1 MNANKQQYDDKKLQ
15 VISLINDTI
24 DYLRDINV
32 EENELEALEKLRS
45 NVENSLFS
53 IVLVGEFSAGKSTF
67 LNALMGKRILPSFT
81 SETTATVNF
90 LRHTDQATNGEA
102 GIVYYRDGRIV
113 RLPDLQLQTIEK
125 FVSTRGDSDGERIA
139 TCVDHVDL
147 FLDSEFLGEGVQLV
161 DSPGL
166 NGVADNHRAITEQQI
181 EASHAAI
188 FMFSAD
194 HPGSKT
200 DFEYLRE
207 LMKKS
212 KNIFFVLNKINV
224 IRESE
229 GETVEQVIETLQST
243 YKKQFP
249 EETTLPKIWPVA
261 GNAALV
267 ARDLSY
273 NEYQN
278 GERVTTDQRRQEL
291 LRISRIE
298 SFEERLRKYL
308 YNGERTK
315 AQLLSPVEKLIA
327 LLSEKRNKSEQE
339 LSLLQAHTGTEELT
353 HQKEALENV
362 ISQLENERKNE
373 TKELR
378 ICINQVLAEL
388 KEQIDAENA
397 RLMDKC
403 SRKLEECENCD
414 DLAAAIPVL
423 KRTVANTQIRSA
435 QTLESTLREKLLAV
449 IESECDEYAE
459 KMHLAFSNASDST
472 QFASLTIDLN
482 IGELSVDVGYRAYEE
497 KVNKLR
503 KEIDNLERNV
513 DKLSQ
518 DAYQSAMNER
528 NYQQLQDQLDKL
540 ESRRDMIMD
549 TFRIPDVTRY
559 PEECDAS
566 YWRSGLFGWVS
577 NALFGKKKATTTK
590 FQEDDSARKHALA
603 ERSERVCAIDQEMQD
618 VKAKLDRFE
627 DASQKS
633 EYLFTVIERND
644 KKIDTLMQQLSEEQ
658 KIFEAE
664 SQKKLQR
671 KLRQSRN
678 DVFEQLD
685 ELVME
690 IGANMKKYL
699 EQQKRQYTTI
709 CFDMI
714 NAQINAKLQHEKSKL
729 EKLIETLNAEGTVR
743 EESIAQN
750 KQAIAHSIE
759 LLKRCVSLQSLLSE
773 TMNDYIEQE
782 EI

>member
-1 MNANKQQYDDKKLQ
+1 MNVNKQQYDDNKSK

-32 EENELEALEKLRS
+32 ENTEVEAFEKLRS

-67 LNALMGKRILPSFT
+67 LNALMGKYVLPSFT

-90 LRHTDQATNGEA
+90 LRHTEKAPKGEA
-102 GIVYYRDGRIV
+102 GIVYYRDGRTV
-113 RLPDLQLQTIEK
+113 SLPDLQLQTIEK
-125 FVSTRGDSDGERIA
+125 FVSTRGDSDDEKIA
-139 TCVDHVDL
+139 TSVDHVDL
-147 FLDSEFLGEGVQLV
+147 FLDSEFLSEGVQLV

-267 ARDLSY
+267 ARDSTY

-278 GERVTTDQRRQEL
+278 GERVTTEQRRQEL
-291 LRISRIE
+291 LKISRIE
-298 SFEERLRKYL
+298 NFEDRLRKYL
-308 YNGERTK
+308 YRGERAK
-315 AQLLSPVEKLIA
+315 AQLLSPIEKLIA
-327 LLSEKRNKSEQE
+327 LLSEKRTQSEQE
-339 LSLLQAHTGTEELT
+339 LSILQAQTGTEELI
-353 HQKEALENV
+353 HQKEALETV
-362 ISQLENERKNE
+362 ISQLDSEKKSE

-378 ICINQVLAEL
+378 ACINQVLTEL
-388 KEQIDAENA
+388 KEQIDANNA

-403 SRKLEECENCD
+403 SRKLESCEDCD
-414 DLAAAIPVL
+414 ELFATIKEL
-423 KRTVANTQIRSA
+423 KNVIENTQIHSA
-435 QTLESTLREKLLAV
+435 KLLESALREKLIAV
-449 IESECDEYAE
+449 IENECDDYAD
-459 KMHLAFSNASDST
+459 KLNFAFSDASDLE
-472 QFASLTIDLN
+472 QFSKVTIEFHIDD
-482 IGELSVDVGYRAYEE
+482 LSVDVGYRAYEE
-497 KVNKLR
+497 KVDKLR
-503 KEIDNLERNV
+503 KDIENLEMEF

-518 DAYQSAMNER
+518 DAYKSAMIER
-528 NYQQLQDQLDKL
+528 NRQQLQAQLDAL

-549 TFRIPDVTRY
+549 TFVIPDTTRY
-559 PEECDAS
+559 SEECDAS
-566 YWRSGLFGWVS
+566 YWRGGLFGWIG

-590 FQEDDSARKHALA
+590 IREDDSARKDALSERSARVDDIDKKMQSIETELDKSEKASQSSEYLFKLA
-603 ERSERVCAIDQEMQD
+603 ERSEKRIDE
-618 VKAKLDRFE
+618 
-627 DASQKS
+627 
-633 EYLFTVIERND
+633 
-644 KKIDTLMQQLSEEQ
+644 LMQQLSEEQ
-658 KIFEAE
+658 KKFETDA
-664 SQKKLQR
+664 QKKRQR
-671 KLRQSRN
+671 KLKQTRN
-678 DVFEQLD
+678 DIFEQLD

-690 IGANMKKYL
+690 IGDNMKKYL
-699 EQQKRQYTTI
+699 EKQKCQYTKI

-714 NAQINAKLQHEKSKL
+714 NAHINAKLQNEKSKL
-729 EKLIETLNAEGTVR
+729 EKLIEMLNAEGSVR
-743 EESIAQN
+743 EEKILQN
-750 KQAIAHSIE
+750 KQAISKSIE
-759 LLKRCVSLQSLLSE
+759 LMNRCIALQTLLSE